1 MKAAR
6 IHKYG
11 PAEEIRIEDAPVPE
25 IQPDE
30 VLIKVSATSFNPLD
44 VLLRSGAYHAVMPL
58 QFPFTLSSDVSGIV
72 EKTGAGV
79 QNLKTGDRV
88 YGMLGFTQ
96 NGAAAEYVVAKANVL
111 AKAPATT
118 DLEKAGGVPLV
129 ALTAWQ
135 GIVEHAKVKKGQRV
149 FINAASG
156 AVGAYAVQFSKQ
168 AGAYVIGSASPR
180 NFDLLKQCGAN
191 EAIDYHVDSFENNI
205 TTKVDVVFNLAPLPA
220 EKVNALLD
228 LLNEGGVLV
237 SALTPADPE
246 IAASKKVTAA
256 RMIVHQD
263 AKQLEEIAARIDR
276 KELRVYISETVGLGD
291 IVKVHEKYEA
301 GKIAG
306 KVVIKVS

>member
-180 NFDLLKQCGAN
+180 NFDRSVLFCM
-191 EAIDYHVDSFENNI
+191 IMI
-205 TTKVDVVFNLAPLPA
+205 TFSQFLFCCAHFIARGPA
-220 EKVNALLD
+220 TPGMHRKWIWMCRCNCTW
-228 LLNEGGVLV
+228 LNPSK
-237 SALTPADPE
+237 SA
-246 IAASKKVTAA
+246 
-256 RMIVHQD
+256 
-263 AKQLEEIAARIDR
+263 QL
-276 KELRVYISETVGLGD
+276 
-291 IVKVHEKYEA
+291 
-301 GKIAG
+301 
-306 KVVIKVS
+306 